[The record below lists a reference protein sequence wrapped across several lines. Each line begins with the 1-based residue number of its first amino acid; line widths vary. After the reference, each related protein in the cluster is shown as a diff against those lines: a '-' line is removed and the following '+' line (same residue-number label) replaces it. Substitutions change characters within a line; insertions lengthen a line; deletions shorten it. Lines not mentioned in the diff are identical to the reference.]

1 MTAAAFLLLPY
12 GRLLSPAEAQQHLG
26 ISASTIRT
34 WHQRRATSG
43 LYSAG
48 LLGRAPLFYE
58 ADLIAA
64 KRGLRI
70 RDDQGERIHTLD
82 DLREVDETQ
91 IR

>member
-1 MTAAAFLLLPY
+1 MTTAALLLLPY

-26 ISASTIRT
+26 IPASTIRT
-34 WHQRRATSG
+34 WHQRRTTSG

-58 ADLIAA
+58 ADLLAA
-64 KRGLRI
+64 KRGLPI
-70 RDDQGERIHTLD
+70 RGDDGERLHTLR
-82 DLREVDETQ
+82 DLREVDETK

>member
-1 MTAAAFLLLPY
+1 MTAAVQHLMPY

-26 ISASTIRT
+26 IPASTIRT

-43 LYSAG
+43 LYAEG

-70 RDDQGERIHTLD
+70 RDDQGDRIHTLA
-82 DLREVDETQ
+82 DLREVDETP

>member
-1 MTAAAFLLLPY
+1 MTATVRHLMPY
-12 GRLLSPAEAQQHLG
+12 GRLLSPVEAQQHLG
-26 ISASTIRT
+26 IPASTIRT

-43 LYSAG
+43 LYAGG

-70 RDDQGERIHTLD
+70 RNDQGDRVHTLA
-82 DLREVDETQ
+82 DLREVDETP

>member
-1 MTAAAFLLLPY
+1 MTTAVVMLLPY

-26 ISASTIRT
+26 IPASTIRT
-34 WHQRRATSG
+34 WHQRRARTQ

-58 ADLIAA
+58 ADLLAA
-64 KRGLRI
+64 QRGLPI
-70 RDDQGERIHTLD
+70 RDDRGVRINTLR
-82 DLREVDETQ
+82 DLLEVDETP